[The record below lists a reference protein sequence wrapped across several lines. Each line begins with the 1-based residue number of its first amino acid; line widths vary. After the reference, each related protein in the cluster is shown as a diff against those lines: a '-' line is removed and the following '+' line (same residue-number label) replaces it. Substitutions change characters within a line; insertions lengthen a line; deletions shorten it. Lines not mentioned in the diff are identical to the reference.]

1 MNRITLAHG
10 SGGKL
15 SYKIVKDLFLP
26 EFNNVYLE
34 PLNDQAVIN
43 INKELLAFT
52 TDSYVVEP
60 IFFPGGN
67 IGSLSVHG
75 TINDLAMC
83 GAKPLYLSA
92 GFILEEEF
100 SIDDLGKIISS
111 MHEACKKDEVVI
123 VTGDTKVVQKGKGD
137 KIFINTS
144 GIGIIQ
150 KPVNISAKNIKPG
163 DAILISGTIADHGI
177 AILIAREKLDFKTQI
192 FSDTAPLWTLV
203 ETLLDCTTNIH
214 CLRDPTRGGLAT
226 ILNEIALSANVCI
239 HIYEQNIPIK
249 PEVKGAC
256 EILGLDPLYIPNEGR
271 AVIILPEGEAEKVLE
286 VLKKHPLGK
295 GARIIGRVEESP
307 EGVVLMKSRIGGTRI
322 LDMLTGE
329 LLPRIC

>member
-1 MNRITLAHG
+1 MNKITLAHG

-15 SYKIVKDLFLP
+15 SYKIIKDLFLP
-26 EFNNVYLE
+26 KFNNTYLE

-43 INKELLAFT
+43 INKQPFAFT

-60 IFFPGGN
+60 IFFPGGD

-83 GAKPLYLSA
+83 GARPLFLSA
-92 GFILEEEF
+92 GFILEEGF
-100 SIDDLGKIISS
+100 PLDDLEKIISS
-111 MHEACKKDEVVI
+111 MHEACKKNNVII

-150 KPVNISAKNIKPG
+150 KPVNISSKNVKAG
-163 DAILISGTIADHGI
+163 DVVLISGTIADHGV
-177 AILIAREKLDFKTQI
+177 AILIARENLSFETQI
-192 FSDTAPLWTLV
+192 CSDTTSLWPLI

-226 ILNEIALSANVCI
+226 ILNEIALASNVCI
-239 HIYEQNIPIK
+239 YIYEQDIPIK

-256 EILGLDPLYIPNEGR
+256 DILGLDPLYIPNEGR
-271 AVIILPEGEAEKVLE
+271 AVIILPENEAEKVLE
-286 VLKKHPLGK
+286 VLRKHPLGK
-295 GARIIGRVEESP
+295 DAHIIGRVQESP
-307 EGVVLMKSRIGGTRI
+307 GGMVLLKSRIGGTRVV
-322 LDMLTGE
+322 DMLTEE